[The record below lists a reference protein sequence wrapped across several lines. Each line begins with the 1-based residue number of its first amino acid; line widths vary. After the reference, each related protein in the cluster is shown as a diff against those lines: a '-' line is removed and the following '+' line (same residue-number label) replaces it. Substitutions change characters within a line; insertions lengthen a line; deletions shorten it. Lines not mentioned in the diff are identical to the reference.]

1 MPLPRLFQS
10 KQIDV
15 PKGGALSAAV
25 LEFQSPSS
33 LILEAPPGHTARNAI
48 WVVAALLLTLLLI
61 SEFVP
66 MDMEVMAQGQVLSRA
81 PTIQLE
87 PLETAIIRS
96 IDVHVGET
104 VRAGQVLAT
113 LDPTEA
119 QADLDTL
126 YAQRSALSAEVAE
139 ERAEF
144 EGKPYKPTD
153 ETNRDQMLQAAIYG
167 QRMAELKY
175 TLNNYD
181 QQIASYAAQVQGA
194 ETQAAYYRDQLL
206 LASQI
211 EHMNDV
217 LQKLN
222 AGSQLT
228 TLQSQQQL
236 VQVQGGLAQSIA
248 LAQSTAQTLEATKAQ
263 RDAFLQ
269 QWNAQL
275 SAQLATN
282 VPQLDAVVESISKA
296 LLLTQLVKL
305 CAPQDAVVLQIAS
318 GISVGSVMQS
328 GQQFLSLSP
337 LHAPLEIE
345 TYIPGGYQGFVQV
358 GQPVTIKF
366 ATFPFVIFGTG
377 TGTVRVVTSDS
388 FTPQQLASQL
398 MDLQTSPTT
407 TPQDVPTSE
416 LYYAARVTID
426 SLHLRGVPQGFRV
439 IPGMPVET
447 DVRVGTQTIMQY
459 LLERIVPIFN
469 QGMTEPS

>member
-10 KQIDV
+10 KQIEA

-33 LILEAPPGHTARNAI
+33 IILQAPPGRTARNAI

-66 MDMEVMAQGQVLSRA
+66 MDMEVMAQGQVISRA

-87 PLETAIIRS
+87 PLETAIVRS
-96 IDVHVGET
+96 IGVHVGET

-119 QADLDTL
+119 QADLQTL

-153 ETNRDQMLQAAIYG
+153 QTNRDQMLQAAIYA
-167 QRMAELKY
+167 QRMAELRY

-181 QQIASYAAQVQGA
+181 QQISSYAAQVQGT
-194 ETQAAYYRDQLL
+194 ETQAGYYRNQLL

-211 EHMNDV
+211 EHMNAL

-236 VQVQGGLAQSIA
+236 VQVQGELAQSIA

-263 RDAFLQ
+263 REAFLQ
-269 QWNAQL
+269 QWKARL

-282 VPQLDAVVESISKA
+282 VPQLDAVVQSISKA
-296 LLLTQLVKL
+296 KLVTQQVKL
-305 CAPQDAVVLQIAS
+305 RAPQDAVVLQIAS

-328 GQQFLSLSP
+328 GQQFLALSP

-345 TYIPGGYQGFVQV
+345 TYVPGGYQGFVQV
-358 GQPVTIKF
+358 GQKATIKF

-377 TGTVRVVTSDS
+377 KGTVRVVTADS

-407 TPQDVPTSE
+407 TPHDIPTSE

-447 DVRVGTQTIMQY
+447 DIRVGTQTIMQY
-459 LLERIVPIFN
+459 LLERVVPIFN